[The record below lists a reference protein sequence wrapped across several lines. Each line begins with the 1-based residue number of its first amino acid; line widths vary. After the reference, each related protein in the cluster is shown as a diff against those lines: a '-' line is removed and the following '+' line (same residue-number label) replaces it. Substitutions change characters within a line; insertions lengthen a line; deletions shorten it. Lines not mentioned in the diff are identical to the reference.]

1 MKEVE
6 QEVNAEGQGML
17 HSNEPISSPRAGS
30 HSEDP
35 NSSYGS
41 FDLAWTTVKSVFC
54 TLNKIYKM
62 YIWMDGSY
70 FYMIPALEHL
80 QSRPPNARAS
90 PVASPKPRRIER
102 LGDVFVRAAF
112 WGHHFPAVS
121 PKCRP

>member
-62 YIWMDGSY
+62 YNWMDGSH
-70 FYMIPALEHL
+70 FYTFILRHIISDPRMIAIIRI
-80 QSRPPNARAS
+80 SRHARMNHFCES
-90 PVASPKPRRIER
+90 SVVI
-102 LGDVFVRAAF
+102 LG
-112 WGHHFPAVS
+112 
-121 PKCRP
+121 C